1 VQSHRIE
8 VQAYESTGAH
18 LHRFLQMLRPGGRLL
33 ISDYCRK
40 AGDVSSEF
48 KKYIK
53 QRGYDLHGCG
63 AVRSSFHD
71 IDVEVLG

>member
-1 VQSHRIE
+1 
-8 VQAYESTGAH
+8 
-18 LHRFLQMLRPGGRLL
+18 MLRPGGRLL